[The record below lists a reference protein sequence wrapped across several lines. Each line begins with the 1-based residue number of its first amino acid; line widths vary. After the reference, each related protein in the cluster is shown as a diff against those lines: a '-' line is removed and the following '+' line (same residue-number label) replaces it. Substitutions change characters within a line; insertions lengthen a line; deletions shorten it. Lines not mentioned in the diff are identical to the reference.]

1 VISAKKGRNT
11 RSWVTTIARGDNQ
24 GLMPLQIPLSLGL
37 SGAKTGEGVATTVS
51 EGTELSEGTEDGG
64 DPFSDLTRC
73 GQSLE

>member
-1 VISAKKGRNT
+1 
-11 RSWVTTIARGDNQ
+11 
-24 GLMPLQIPLSLGL
+24 MPLQIPLSLGL
-37 SGAKTGEGVATTVS
+37 SGAKTGDGVATTVS